1 MGDALRARGH
11 VVHYYGDAARLE
23 GRVAPERGYR
33 FRGVDAAQF
42 PRAGLAARV
51 RFAWSLARSVLQA
64 RRLLVEDQATMVLG
78 VGGYVMAPTVLAAWT
93 LGIPAAIHESN
104 VAPGMANRLCARVAR
119 LVLLTYAETGNKL
132 PGTAEKRVVG
142 CPVNPAIVTGE
153 RHAAAARYGLEIGRA
168 HV

>member
-1 MGDALRARGH
+1 MAHTIILAGGGTGGHVYPALAMGDALRARGH

-64 RRLLVEDQATMVLG
+64 RRLLVEDQATM
-78 VGGYVMAPTVLAAWT
+78 
-93 LGIPAAIHESN
+93 
-104 VAPGMANRLCARVAR
+104 
-119 LVLLTYAETGNKL
+119 
-132 PGTAEKRVVG
+132 
-142 CPVNPAIVTGE
+142 
-153 RHAAAARYGLEIGRA
+153 EIGRA